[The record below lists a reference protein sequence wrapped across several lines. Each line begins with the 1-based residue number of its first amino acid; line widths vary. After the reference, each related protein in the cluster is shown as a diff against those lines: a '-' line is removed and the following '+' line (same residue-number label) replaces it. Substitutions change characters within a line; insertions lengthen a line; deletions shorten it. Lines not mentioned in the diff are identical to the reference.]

1 MSHSTMVTRAF
12 QLTFNPMKRRGTP
25 PLVQGLLLLT
35 IMNLKLMRG
44 IIGRWLYSMITE
56 MKRFGVR
63 KVLLSRQTSR
73 VCKILLT

>member
-1 MSHSTMVTRAF
+1 
-12 QLTFNPMKRRGTP
+12 MKRRGTP
-25 PLVQGLLLLT
+25 PLAQGLLLLT